1 MSIRKK
7 ESITA
12 MQVPFLDL
20 GRLHQSIREPLDA
33 AYRRVMDSGWF
44 IMGPELEAFEAEF
57 AHYCEVK
64 HCIGVGNGLEA
75 IHLLLRAYD
84 IGPGDEV
91 IVPSNTFIATWLAVT
106 ECGATPVPVEPS
118 IATHN
123 LDPGLISNA
132 ITSRTRAI
140 IPVHLYGQPADMD
153 PINALATKHGLVVI
167 EDAAQAQG
175 ARYKGR
181 RVGSL
186 GHAAGTSFYPGKNLG
201 ALGDGGAVL
210 TDDDAIADK
219 VKQLRNYGSKVK
231 YQHDLLGY
239 NSRLDEMQA
248 AFLRVKLTVLD
259 EWNIR
264 RREVADQYSR
274 LLANADIVLP
284 YVPEYAE
291 PVWHLYV
298 IRSKQ
303 RDALKAHLEQQGV
316 STVIHY
322 PIPPHRQACYQ
333 VFRGHNLPIVELLAG
348 EVLSLPM
355 SPELKVS
362 QIECVAKTVSG
373 FPQSLAYKI

>member
-1 MSIRKK
+1 MK
-7 ESITA
+7 T
-12 MQVPFLDL
+12 VPFLDL

-33 AYRRVMDSGWF
+33 AYRRVVDSGWF
-44 IMGPELEAFEAEF
+44 IMGPELEAFESEF

-64 HCIGVGNGLEA
+64 YCIGVGNGLEA
-75 IHLLLRAYD
+75 LHLLLRAYG

-106 ECGATPVPVEPS
+106 ECGATPVPVEPN
-118 IATHN
+118 IDTYN
-123 LDPGLISNA
+123 IDPALIDNA

-153 PINALATKHGLVVI
+153 PISVLAAKHELIVI

-181 RVGSL
+181 RIGSI
-186 GHAAGTSFYPGKNLG
+186 GHAAATSFYPGKNLG

-210 TDDDAIADK
+210 TNDDAIAGK
-219 VKQLRNYGSKVK
+219 VKQLRNYGSKIK
-231 YQHDLLGY
+231 YQHDLAGY

-248 AFLRVKLTVLD
+248 AFLRAKLAVLD
-259 EWNIR
+259 EWNAR
-264 RREVADQYSR
+264 RREIATQYSK
-274 LLANADIVLP
+274 LLAGADIDLP
-284 YVPEYAE
+284 LIPEYAE

-298 IRSKQ
+298 IRSKH
-303 RDALKAHLEQQGV
+303 RDALKAYLEQQEV

-322 PIPPHRQACYQ
+322 PIPPHRQTCYQ
-333 VFRGHNLPIVELLAG
+333 DFKGHTLPIAERLAE

-355 SPELKVS
+355 SSSLEAEE
-362 QIECVAKTVSG
+362 IEHVAKTVLG
-373 FPQSLAYKI
+373 FQHPLACGL